1 MREVLRLIVMRVM
14 NLKFFTKIF
23 ISISIVSVIGV
34 FSIVYIYQQYFQKIV
49 TENEMER
56 VQRSINQA
64 GLNLDNQLNRVVQNV
79 YYFFY
84 YSDNGTE
91 LIGATDRNKVEN
103 ALEAFRTQYSSE
115 LESVLLMI
123 KDNRTGGEETMIYDE
138 NLDRVRDI
146 DYKGQAWYRHFL
158 NKDTELWSRPTKEHL
173 FYQDRS
179 YKTIY
184 LTLARYDDNGR
195 DGMLVVRLNGKL
207 FSDAFRLLAA
217 SDLLIELKDAQGHIV
232 YSSFPEDAGSNKA
245 VYLKMDSKLS
255 YSGFEVQAYINQQAI
270 TGKVRKIQNVQPF
283 VIVVILLIT
292 LVISI
297 VLSLTLVQPIRKLLQ
312 LMKKVEIGD
321 LDVRFATKYT
331 DEIGLLGRNFNKMLA
346 NLSEMIDKMYVV
358 EMEKINAE
366 MKQKDATLLAM
377 QNQINPHF
385 LYNTLEV
392 INCQAIINEVPA
404 ISRMSKAMADF
415 FRYTIDNP
423 MAEVELRVEIDHVK
437 TYLEIQH
444 ERYPDIEI
452 DLDELEPFNRY
463 PIVKL
468 TLQPIV
474 ENAFHYAF
482 IGERDYYLKIYA
494 EDIPQSD
501 AYALYIEDN
510 GQGMDENAMAA
521 LNLLFERNDTD
532 VPETDASRKR
542 GIGLLNVHN
551 RIRLRYG
558 EPFGLSIEESMTGG
572 VTVRIVLPKEGKS
585 YESADR

>member
-1 MREVLRLIVMRVM
+1 MEWLIRSLVNPIM
-14 NLKFFTKIF
+14 NRKFFTKIF
-23 ISISIVSVIGV
+23 VSISIVSFVGV
-34 FSIVYIYQQYFQKIV
+34 FSLVYIYQHNFEKIL

-84 YSDNGTE
+84 YSDNGSE
-91 LIGATDRNKVEN
+91 LIEATDRSRIEK
-103 ALEAFRTQYSSE
+103 ALEAYRTQYSSE
-115 LESVLLMI
+115 LESVFFMI
-123 KDNRTGGEETMIYDE
+123 KESNEGGAETLIYDQ
-138 NLDRVRDI
+138 NLDRVPDI
-146 DYKGQAWYRHFL
+146 DYRSQAWYRYFL
-158 NKDTELWSRPTKEHL
+158 NKETDLWSKPTKEHL

-179 YKTIY
+179 YSTIY
-184 LTLARYDDNGR
+184 LTLGKYDAEGR
-195 DGMLVVRLNGKL
+195 DGILVVRLNGKL

-217 SDLLIELKDAQGHIV
+217 SDLLIELKDAGGHIV
-232 YSSFPEDAGSNKA
+232 YSSFPTDTSANRS

-270 TGKVRKIQNVQPF
+270 SDKVRKIQNVQPL
-283 VIVVILLIT
+283 VIALILLFT
-292 LVISI
+292 LLISF
-297 VLSLTLVQPIRKLLQ
+297 VLSLTLVQPIKKLLQ

-321 LDVRFATKYT
+321 LDVRFTSKYT

-346 NLSEMIDKMYVV
+346 NLSGMIDKVYVV
-358 EMEKINAE
+358 EMEKIHAE

-392 INCQAIINEVPA
+392 INCQAILNDVPA

-423 MAEVELRVEIDHVK
+423 KAEVELRVEIDHVR
-437 TYLEIQH
+437 TYLEIQQ

-452 DLDELEPFNRY
+452 DLDELEPYNSY
-463 PIVKL
+463 PIIKL

-494 EDIPQSD
+494 GDIGEE

-510 GQGMDENAMAA
+510 GQGMDESAMAA
-521 LNLLFERNDTD
+521 MNELFALEFSELPENDD
-532 VPETDASRKR
+532 SRKR
-542 GIGLLNVHN
+542 GIGLLNVHH

-558 EPFGLSIEESMTGG
+558 APFGLSLEESMTGG
-572 VTVRIVLPKEGKS
+572 VTVRVWLPKEGKDS
-585 YESADR
+585 EDSGR